1 MYSAFAFCGACALAL
16 KQPLARTVGFA
27 TLAQAFAIELLL
39 FWFHLRMQT
48 GLTADVHICLCI
60 AIAGCA
66 ISVVAEAVL
75 CETGAV
81 GPTLARCFFTL
92 LQGTW
97 FCQVAHIL
105 YGAEPWRADDMGNSM
120 MLPVVL
126 TAHVIC
132 GALLPSRHLRCSA
145 VHSLLD

>member
-1 MYSAFAFCGACALAL
+1 MYSAFSFCGACALAL

-97 FCQVAHIL
+97 FCQAAHIL
-105 YGAEPWRADDMGNSM
+105 YGVEPWRADNMGNSM

-145 VHSLLD
+145 LHSLLA